1 MANSSL
7 KPKKVRRHSPA
18 VTVFNILFLIAAVC
32 IVVWGVLMF
41 TPAKSSIKAWLQSMD
56 WLKARVPAIK
66 NWVNY
71 HICQNYHCA
80 TALPGHG
87 VAFTCAFYL
96 LLGSICAL
104 GYLFLIY
111 IIFLVM
117 GKNKRVGRTQAWRK
131 VFEWILFVIVLLCA
145 AATASTLWKQRS
157 IKVFGP
163 AYTWML
169 NVARSFADLFKEGG
183 ALTILRFGGH
193 TNPYI
198 FALFYFCLIV
208 ALFEIVVLLICRFA
222 GKPKKAKEAIPSLAG
237 KEEEEEEKKP
247 EETPAL
253 QAPVPAYSE
262 ATEAAPV
269 KEEEEKKPEAAVAA
283 TSPVAAVSTKEVTK
297 ATSERVLPTVRELA
311 LLNSLEPLKPS
322 RIAALPGIYPT
333 EEEKIIN
340 DLEPFH
346 EKAVIKEENKE
357 DSALAK
363 SLSPE
368 EAKVQVLPAVD
379 EWGADPWDEEEKP
392 VEEEKPIEEKTI
404 EETPAPKEDITETA
418 KPEEETAPVLEE
430 VKEPVEEPKP
440 LEEAPKEEKP
450 IKTPVE
456 EEKPAEEEK
465 PFNPNDLKADYGRAE
480 KENPYSFEATGEDR
494 SDVKSV
500 VADNEHEPLTTEP
513 RPENT
518 WVLPPYVPE
527 EKPVEEAKPIEETK
541 PVEEVKPVEAPKE
554 EAKPVEEVKPAET
567 PKEEEKPVE
576 APVEE
581 KPVEEEKPLNPND
594 IKAEVGRKEQANP
607 YSYQATGEDR
617 SELKSVQ
624 NNNEHEEIKTE
635 ARPENTWVLP
645 PYVPEEKPVEAP
657 KPVEANKPMATPNVK
672 QMVLKPVNLG
682 VHANKPHGPI
692 GVVAPMA
699 HKEEEPKPVV
709 QEEKKLAPVSGPL
722 HSTAKSKHEK
732 IEAVKARHVAFE
744 LKNYQV
750 RTYQGD
756 LTPEQAFALG
766 AMKVQPKV
774 RPTFANESN
783 EPTWKA
789 KRREEDIRK
798 NGYSNITQV
807 EDLNGAKP
815 SVPKPVTSTKATSIR
830 DMVKERQLA
839 AEEAK
844 KAAQEK
850 PTSEEKKPL
859 KPIKPIKPVS
869 ASTTTKPSEPET
881 KKDEIPQPK
890 EFFHPIAPI
899 AKKPNKRPE
908 IKPIDPNQRKKQ

>member
-41 TPAKSSIKAWLQSMD
+41 TPVKSSIKAWLQSLD

-66 NWVNY
+66 SWVNY

-96 LLGSICAL
+96 LLGCICAL

-183 ALTILRFGGH
+183 VLTILRFGGH

-222 GKPKKAKEAIPSLAG
+222 GKPKKVKEAIPSLAG
-237 KEEEEEEKKP
+237 KEGEEEKKP
-247 EETPAL
+247 EETPVL
-253 QAPVPAYSE
+253 QTPVPAYSE
-262 ATEAAPV
+262 ADETAPV
-269 KEEEEKKPEAAVAA
+269 KEEEKKPEVAVAA
-283 TSPVAAVSTKEVTK
+283 TASAAAISTKEVK
-297 ATSERVLPTVRELA
+297 NAPRERVLPTVRELA

-333 EEEKIIN
+333 EEEKIIS
-340 DLEPFH
+340 DLEPVH
-346 EKAVIKEENKE
+346 EKAVIKEEKKE

-368 EAKVQVLPAVD
+368 EDKVQVLPAVD
-379 EWGADPWDEEEKP
+379 EWDADPWEEEDKP
-392 VEEEKPIEEKTI
+392 VEEEKPAEEVKPAEEPKPVEEEKPVKEAPKEEAKPVEKKPI
-404 EETPAPKEDITETA
+404 EETIALKEDITEAA
-418 KPEEETAPVLEE
+418 KPEEEKAPVLEE
-430 VKEPVEEPKP
+430 VKESKPVK
-440 LEEAPKEEKP
+440 EAPKEEKP
-450 IKTPVE
+450 IEAPVE
-456 EEKPAEEEK
+456 EAKPTEEEK

-480 KENPYSFEATGEDR
+480 KENPYSFEATGENR
-494 SDVKSV
+494 SDVKSIV
-500 VADNEHEPLTTEP
+500 VDNEHEAIADEV
-513 RPENT
+513 RPDNI

-527 EKPVEEAKPIEETK
+527 EKPVKEAKP
-541 PVEEVKPVEAPKE
+541 A
-554 EAKPVEEVKPAET
+554 
-567 PKEEEKPVE
+567 EEEKPVE
-576 APVEE
+576 EAPI
-581 KPVEEEKPLNPND
+581 EEEKPLNPND
-594 IKAEVGRKEQANP
+594 IKASYGREEKENP
-607 YSYQATGEDR
+607 FAFSATGEDR
-617 SELKSVQ
+617 SGLKSVQ

-635 ARPENTWVLP
+635 ERPDNTWVLP
-645 PYVPEEKPVEAP
+645 PYVPEEKPAEEA
-657 KPVEANKPMATPNVK
+657 KPVEATKPMATTPNVK

-682 VHANKPHGPI
+682 AHANKPHGPI

-699 HKEEEPKPVV
+699 HKQEEPKSEVP
-709 QEEKKLAPVSGPL
+709 EEKKLAPVSGPL

-750 RTYQGD
+750 RTYQGE
-756 LTPEQAFALG
+756 LSPEQAFALG

-815 SVPKPVTSTKATSIR
+815 NVPKPVASSKATSIR
-830 DMVKERQLA
+830 EMVKERQLA

-844 KAAQEK
+844 KATEEK
-850 PTSEEKKPL
+850 PTAEEKKPL

-869 ASTTTKPSEPET
+869 AAPITPTKPSEPEE
-881 KKDEIPQPK
+881 KKEEIPQPK

>member
-340 DLEPFH
+340 DLEPVH

-392 VEEEKPIEEKTI
+392 VEEEKPAEEPKPVEETKPVEEAPKEEEKPIEEKTI

-500 VADNEHEPLTTEP
+500 VADN
-513 RPENT
+513 
-518 WVLPPYVPE
+518 
-527 EKPVEEAKPIEETK
+527 
-541 PVEEVKPVEAPKE
+541 
-554 EAKPVEEVKPAET
+554 
-567 PKEEEKPVE
+567 
-576 APVEE
+576 
-581 KPVEEEKPLNPND
+581 
-594 IKAEVGRKEQANP
+594 
-607 YSYQATGEDR
+607 
-617 SELKSVQ
+617 
-624 NNNEHEEIKTE
+624 
-635 ARPENTWVLP
+635 
-645 PYVPEEKPVEAP
+645 
-657 KPVEANKPMATPNVK
+657 
-672 QMVLKPVNLG
+672 
-682 VHANKPHGPI
+682 
-692 GVVAPMA
+692 
-699 HKEEEPKPVV
+699 
-709 QEEKKLAPVSGPL
+709 
-722 HSTAKSKHEK
+722 
-732 IEAVKARHVAFE
+732 
-744 LKNYQV
+744 
-750 RTYQGD
+750 
-756 LTPEQAFALG
+756 
-766 AMKVQPKV
+766 
-774 RPTFANESN
+774 
-783 EPTWKA
+783 
-789 KRREEDIRK
+789 
-798 NGYSNITQV
+798 
-807 EDLNGAKP
+807 
-815 SVPKPVTSTKATSIR
+815 
-830 DMVKERQLA
+830 
-839 AEEAK
+839 
-844 KAAQEK
+844 
-850 PTSEEKKPL
+850 
-859 KPIKPIKPVS
+859 
-869 ASTTTKPSEPET
+869 
-881 KKDEIPQPK
+881 
-890 EFFHPIAPI
+890 
-899 AKKPNKRPE
+899 
-908 IKPIDPNQRKKQ
+908 